1 MNVLCFESSPN
12 KTKHTVNLYPFV
24 IWSVLNLLAFSIRSC
39 HASCRSYR
47 LPPRRDEVHR
57 LDKSSQDWVVNHRGL
72 SLDVI
77 GNPGNCFFSIILEKP
92 PGFLEKLRRAQTGKY
107 WKMFALSLSL
117 VFFLMV
123 EPQPQRDSARQ
134 GTPKEFQ
141 ILGSGPNGPIRLAIS
156 CHLTMSNHI
165 QLILNRSFSSIYTY
179 IYVHV
184 CVRVCMCVCVHLF
197 LYDVCV

>member
-1 MNVLCFESSPN
+1 MIFLHFLSCFYRCAPIVQIQRWSSPKPSSSSSFSATNTWWIFRMYMNVLCFESSPN

-77 GNPGNCFFSIILEKP
+77 GNPGNWFFSIILEKP

-117 VFFLMV
+117 SFF
-123 EPQPQRDSARQ
+123 
-134 GTPKEFQ
+134 F
-141 ILGSGPNGPIRLAIS
+141 
-156 CHLTMSNHI
+156 
-165 QLILNRSFSSIYTY
+165 
-179 IYVHV
+179 
-184 CVRVCMCVCVHLF
+184 
-197 LYDVCV
+197 